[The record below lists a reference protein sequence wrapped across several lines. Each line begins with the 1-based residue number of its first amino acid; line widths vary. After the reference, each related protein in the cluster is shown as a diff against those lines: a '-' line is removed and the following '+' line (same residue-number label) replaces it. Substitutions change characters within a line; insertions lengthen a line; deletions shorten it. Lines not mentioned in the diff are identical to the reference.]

1 MSHFKILIL
10 GDPAVGKSC
19 FLVRYADNVFTEAYM
34 STIGMDYKFKNVE
47 LDDGNTI
54 RLQIWDTAGQERF
67 RTITKNLYKGAAG
80 IVLIYD
86 ITMRKTFE
94 NVRKWIKNINEEAPD
109 KIILILV
116 GNKAD
121 LEDKREVQIE
131 EGEEMAEEYNIPFF
145 ECSAQSGL
153 NIKSVFI
160 ELAKQLVERQA
171 KLGDKGQ
178 ILQGQKRSDGKQSC
192 C

>member
-19 FLVRYADNVFTEAYM
+19 FLVRYADNVFTNSYM

-47 LDDGNTI
+47 LEDGNTI
-54 RLQIWDTAGQERF
+54 LLQIWDTAGQERF

-86 ITMRKTFE
+86 ITNRKTFT
-94 NVRKWIKNINEEAPD
+94 NVRKWIKNINEEAPN
-109 KIILILV
+109 KVILILV

-121 LEDKREVQIE
+121 LEEKREVEKE
-131 EGEEMAEEYNIPFF
+131 EGEEMAAEYNIPFF
-145 ECSAQSGL
+145 ESSAQSGL

-160 ELAKQLVERQA
+160 ALAKLLVEKKGISRENGQ
-171 KLGDKGQ
+171 KLD
-178 ILQGQKRSDGKQSC
+178 GQKRSDGKKNC

>member
-19 FLVRYADNVFTEAYM
+19 FLVRYADNVFTNAYM

-47 LDDGNTI
+47 LEDGNTI
-54 RLQIWDTAGQERF
+54 LLQIWDTAGQERF

-86 ITMRKTFE
+86 ITNRKTFT
-94 NVRKWIKNINEEAPD
+94 NVRKWIKNIKEEAPN
-109 KIILILV
+109 KVILILV

-121 LEDKREVQIE
+121 LEEKREVEKE
-131 EGEEMAEEYNIPFF
+131 EGEEMAAEYNIPFF
-145 ECSAQSGL
+145 ESSAQSGL

-160 ELAKQLVERQA
+160 ALAKLLVEKKGISRENGQ
-171 KLGDKGQ
+171 KLH
-178 ILQGQKRSDGKQSC
+178 GQKRSDGKKNC